1 MKIILLIIALLTL
14 GFSYVTLTPKAKIEI
29 VDTKTKTTPKAL
41 YSLKGGKDLTEL
53 DNEIGKKKYMKT
65 SKEVLFMP
73 KREKVVDIGL
83 PETKFS
89 QSASG
94 GSTSTFGTHRAW
106 GGVKSSSKPSGLSSG
121 VRYTSVRRS
130 TYRGRCGR

>member
-1 MKIILLIIALLTL
+1 MRIILLLVALLTF
-14 GFSYVTLTPKAKIEI
+14 GFSYVTLNPKAKIAVVE
-29 VDTKTKTTPKAL
+29 TKTKTTQKAL
-41 YSLKGGKDLTEL
+41 YSLSGGKDLTEL
-53 DNEIGKKKYMKT
+53 NNEIGKKKYIKT
-65 SKEVLFMP
+65 SKEVFFMP

-94 GSTSTFGTHRAW
+94 GSPSTFSSHRAW
-106 GGVKSSSKPSGLSSG
+106 GGVQSSSKPSGLSSG
-121 VRYTSVRRS
+121 VRYTTVKRS